1 MVIRIHITGLLILLI
16 LQLAGCSPDKKMEDA
31 EVAGQQIPLDYA
43 KGFEIYDQ
51 GNGIYRV
58 VLPRPFN
65 AATGPMTYLLVP
77 RGMEVPEEHG
87 GTIIRTPVE
96 HIICTSTTHIPLLDY
111 LGETTA
117 LVGFPT
123 PDYISSPH
131 MRKHIDSGKV
141 ADLGVDN
148 AMNIEMVMELSPDV
162 VMAYAISG
170 LDPALK
176 KLQALDIPV
185 LLNAEYMEPH
195 PLGRAEWIKLA
206 GLLFDKQDRSDS
218 VFQAIASNYLRL
230 KQKADSLQNRPTA
243 FSGIMYGDTWFMPGG
258 NNYAARLMKDAA
270 IEYLWAENDDHSYLE
285 LSFESV
291 LEKAESADLWIGVA
305 SFTSLHALEEED
317 RRYGLF
323 NAFRNGEVYTYD
335 ARKGEKGGSEY
346 LELGYLRPDII
357 LSDLMQIAHPETGDS
372 EDLYFHA
379 KLKP

>member
-1 MVIRIHITGLLILLI
+1 MVIRIHIPGLLILLI
-16 LQLAGCSPDKKMEDA
+16 IQLAGCSPATKMEAA
-31 EVAGQQIPLDYA
+31 EVSGQQIPLDYA

-123 PDYISSPH
+123 PDYISSPR

-176 KLQALDIPV
+176 KLQALDISV

-230 KQKADSLQNRPTA
+230 I
-243 FSGIMYGDTWFMPGG
+243 G
-258 NNYAARLMKDAA
+258 
-270 IEYLWAENDDHSYLE
+270 YLWAENDDHSYLE